1 MDSYRYYCVPGTQ
14 QPRPR
19 FDANTKAISL
29 FAPLYCTVIISVL
42 YVVEAIL
49 HPPFLLLAYLKVDCS
64 SAPVFLEVLF
74 CSRGAFLF

>member
-29 FAPLYCTVIISVL
+29 FAPLYCTVIISTVCSRGDFASPL
-42 YVVEAIL
+42 PITS
-49 HPPFLLLAYLKVDCS
+49 LLKGGLLIRAC
-64 SAPVFLEVLF
+64 FF
-74 CSRGAFLF
+74 RGAFLF